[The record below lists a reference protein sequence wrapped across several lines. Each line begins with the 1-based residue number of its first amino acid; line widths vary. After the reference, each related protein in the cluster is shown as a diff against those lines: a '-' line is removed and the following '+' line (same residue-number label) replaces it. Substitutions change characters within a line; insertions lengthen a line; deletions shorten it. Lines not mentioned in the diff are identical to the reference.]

1 MNGFFCRSFFFCLLL
16 ASKSILYIGGLFLKG
31 VFDLRLGVLDDD
43 KIFVSRFEKIIR
55 NFYDDKI
62 TFLDFPGI
70 KKAQIAAREKL
81 IDIFLIDRERVSE
94 TIVSNIEKN
103 CAVVVLTDDP
113 DYSDPFFIT
122 ACKYQS
128 ADKWS
133 ALFSELCGNGCADL
147 GGGTADTQKP
157 KKSAFYLFA
166 SASGGVGTT
175 SAAAAFCCFLAG
187 RGKPPL
193 YLSGEA
199 FPSTKRCF
207 SGKGAGSFDEVL
219 SSLKRKR
226 TELPAAIKKVVSVD
240 SKTGIY
246 FFNPGKSAAEVFSL
260 SGEEYVEICDAVL
273 NSGIAEAVVLDMTFD
288 ATENIVLPLINAD
301 KIVLVTN
308 GTENANDKLLRFAE
322 VVPEIC
328 SFSSEKFNE
337 KTYLLYNNFS
347 NESSVIPD
355 TDIVFGKLGGIN
367 HVRKKEENS
376 HGEEKEKF
384 LYGEGKRK
392 GLHGEEKERSFSEEE
407 KERLF
412 IKKLSREGS
421 AAFLRLTEV

>member
-1 MNGFFCRSFFFCLLL
+1 M
-16 ASKSILYIGGLFLKG
+16 
-31 VFDLRLGVLDDD
+31 V
-43 KIFVSRFEKIIR
+43 
-55 NFYDDKI
+55 
-62 TFLDFPGI
+62 
-70 KKAQIAAREKL
+70 
-81 IDIFLIDRERVSE
+81 
-94 TIVSNIEKN
+94 
-103 CAVVVLTDDP
+103 
-113 DYSDPFFIT
+113 
-122 ACKYQS
+122 
-128 ADKWS
+128 
-133 ALFSELCGNGCADL
+133 
-147 GGGTADTQKP
+147 
-157 KKSAFYLFA
+157 
-166 SASGGVGTT
+166 
-175 SAAAAFCCFLAG
+175 
-187 RGKPPL
+187 
-193 YLSGEA
+193 
-199 FPSTKRCF
+199 
-207 SGKGAGSFDEVL
+207 
-219 SSLKRKR
+219 KRKR
-226 TELPAAIKKVVSVD
+226 TELPAVIKKVVSVD

-355 TDIVFGKLGGIN
+355 TDIVFGKLGGMN
-367 HVRKKEENS
+367 HIRKKEES
-376 HGEEKEKF
+376 HHGEEKEKF

-392 GLHGEEKERSFSEEE
+392 GFRGEEKERSFSEE
-407 KERLF
+407 KERIF
-412 IKKLSREGS
+412 IEKLSREGS